1 MLLIVSTFSSFLPPR
16 ATQYNAFQDPFMLP
30 EEPNISRFMFIF
42 LQTFRVL
49 PVQAFDKT
57 PVTQSPQ
64 GSQGLESASK
74 VM

>member
-64 GSQGLESASK
+64 GPQGLESASK